1 MSDSKLIIKQFFNP
15 DEIDQ
20 EGGDLI
26 PLLSS
31 EEEEQLN
38 AEELPEELSI
48 LTVRNTVLFPGVV
61 IPVTVGRKKSVKLV
75 KEAYANGDL
84 IGVVAQ
90 ENPQVE
96 EPGFNDLFKVGTAAK
111 ILRML
116 VLPDGNTT
124 IIIQG
129 KRRFELEKPVHTEP
143 FLRSKI
149 KALGEN
155 FDKLKKSEVDAY
167 LRSLKGEAKKIL
179 KLSPELPQE
188 AQFAIDNIDTPGFLT
203 HFISSNIGTD
213 VSIKQTIL
221 EENDARKRI
230 LRLLE
235 LLDKELQVLKL
246 KSEIHSKTSTDI
258 DAQQRDYYLRQ
269 QMKVLQTELGDD
281 TPEKDLEGFKDK
293 AKNKKWPVK
302 VKEHYEKELS
312 RLNRMHSQAPEY
324 SVSLNYIE
332 TLVDLPWEKYSK
344 DNFNLKRAERIL
356 DKEHYGLKKVKERIL
371 EYLAVIK
378 LKADKSGDK
387 NPSMKGPILCLY
399 GPPGVGKTSLG
410 KSIAKALGR
419 EYVRMSLGGVH
430 DESEIRGHRKT
441 YIGAMPGKVI
451 QNINKAKTSNPV
463 FVLDEI
469 DKLGSDHRG
478 DPSSALLEVL
488 DPEQNSTFS
497 DNYLEVEYDLS
508 KVLFLSTSNSLDTIQ
523 PALRDRME
531 IIELTGYTIEE
542 KVEIAKRHLI
552 PRQIEEHGFEKNEIK
567 FAKAAVKKIV
577 EGYTSESGVRGL
589 ERQVGAVIRSIAK
602 DVAFGKELPSTLSA
616 ADVVKILGAEFF
628 EKEAY
633 EELDKAGIVT
643 GLAWTSVGGVI
654 LTIES
659 ILSKGKGKITLSGQL
674 GDVMKES
681 AMAALS
687 NLKANASRYGID
699 HRLFDAFDLHIHF
712 PAGAV
717 PKDGPSAGIT
727 IYTSL
732 ASLFTQR
739 KVKAKL
745 AMTGELTLSGKVLPV
760 GGIKEKILAA
770 KRAGITELIMCQKNK
785 KDVDDI
791 EPEYIKGL
799 TINYVSQVEEVID
812 IALLD
817 EKVNNP
823 VDLSLEKPK
832 KKKKKKSNKDKK

>member
-1 MSDSKLIIKQFFNP
+1 MSDTKKIIKQFFAP
-15 DEIDQ
+15 DEMEGQ
-20 EGGDLI
+20 GGDLI

-31 EEEEQLN
+31 EEEQELN
-38 AEELPEELSI
+38 AESLPEELSI

-61 IPVTVGRKKSVKLV
+61 IPVTVGRKKSIALV
-75 KEAYANGDL
+75 KEAYKNGDL

-96 EPGFNDLFKVGTAAK
+96 DPTFQDLFKVGTAAK

-129 KRRFELEKPVHTEP
+129 KRRFQLDDAVYEEP
-143 FLRSKI
+143 FLRSNI
-149 KALGEN
+149 TALEEN
-155 FDKLKKSEVDAY
+155 FDQLEKKEKDAFLRGLKD
-167 LRSLKGEAKKIL
+167 EAKKIL

-203 HFISSNIGTD
+203 HFIASNVGSD

-230 LRLLE
+230 IRLLE
-235 LLDKELQVLKL
+235 LLDKELQVLTL

-258 DAQQRDYYLRQ
+258 DAQQRDFYLRQ

-281 TPEKDLEGFKDK
+281 SPEKDLEGFKEK
-293 AKNKKWPVK
+293 ARDKKWPIN

-312 RLNRMHSQAPEY
+312 KLNRMHSQSPEY
-324 SVSLNYIE
+324 SVSLNYVE
-332 TLVDLPWEKYSK
+332 TLVDLPWGQYSK
-344 DNFNLKRAERIL
+344 DNFSLKRAQKIL

-378 LKADKSGDK
+378 LKAEKSGDK

-441 YIGAMPGKVI
+441 YIGAMPGKVL
-451 QNINKAKTSNPV
+451 QNINKAKSSNPV

-488 DPEQNSTFS
+488 DPEQNSTFT
-497 DNYLEVEYDLS
+497 DNYVEVEYDLS

-542 KVEIAKRHLI
+542 KIEIAKRHLV
-552 PRQIEEHGFEKNEIK
+552 PRQIEEHGFDKNEIK
-567 FAKAAVKKIV
+567 FSKAALKTIV

-589 ERQVGAVIRSIAK
+589 ERQVGAVVRSIAK
-602 DVAFGKELPSTLSA
+602 DIAFGKELPSILTSE
-616 ADVVKILGAEFF
+616 DVLKILGAEFF
-628 EKEAY
+628 EKESY

-659 ILSKGKGKITLSGQL
+659 IISKGKGKITLSGQL

-687 NLKANASRYGID
+687 NLKANAERYGID

-770 KRAGITELIMCQKNK
+770 KRAGISEIIMCKKNK

-799 TINYVSQVEEVID
+799 KINYVSQVEEVIQ

-823 VDLSLEKPK
+823 VDLTLAK
-832 KKKKKKSNKDKK
+832 KKKAKKKKA

>member
-1 MSDSKLIIKQFFNP
+1 MSDTKKIIKQFFSP
-15 DEIDQ
+15 DEMDAQ
-20 EGGDLI
+20 GGDLI

-31 EEEEQLN
+31 EEEEELN
-38 AEELPEELSI
+38 AETLPEELSI

-61 IPVTVGRKKSVKLV
+61 IPVTVGRKKSIALV
-75 KEAYANGDL
+75 KEAYKNGDL

-96 EPGFNDLFKVGTAAK
+96 DPTFEDLFKVGTAAK

-129 KRRFELEKPVHTEP
+129 KRRFQLEDVVYEQPY
-143 FLRSKI
+143 LRSKI
-149 KALGEN
+149 IALEET
-155 FDKLKKSEVDAY
+155 FDEIEKKETDAFLRGLKD
-167 LRSLKGEAKKIL
+167 EAKKIL

-188 AQFAIDNIDTPGFLT
+188 AQFAIDNIETPGFLT
-203 HFISSNIGTD
+203 HFIASNIGSD

-235 LLDKELQVLKL
+235 LLDKELQVLTL

-281 TPEKDLEGFKDK
+281 SPEKDLEGFKEK
-293 AKNKKWPVK
+293 AKDKKWPVK

-312 RLNRMHSQAPEY
+312 KLNRMHSQSPEY
-324 SVSLNYIE
+324 SVSLNYVE
-332 TLVDLPWEKYSK
+332 TLVDLPWGQYSK
-344 DNFNLKRAERIL
+344 DNFSLKRAQKIL

-419 EYVRMSLGGVH
+419 EYIRMSLGGVH

-441 YIGAMPGKVI
+441 YIGAMPGKI
-451 QNINKAKTSNPV
+451 LQNINKAKTSNPV

-469 DKLGSDHRG
+469 DKLGTDHRG

-488 DPEQNSTFS
+488 DPEQNSTFT
-497 DNYLEVEYDLS
+497 DNYVEVEYDLS

-542 KVEIAKRHLI
+542 KIEIAKRHLI
-552 PRQIEEHGFEKNEIK
+552 PRQIEEHGFDKNEIK
-567 FAKAAVKKIV
+567 FSKEAVRTIV

-602 DVAFGKELPSTLSA
+602 DVAFGKDLPSALTSE
-616 ADVVKILGAEFF
+616 DVVKILGAEFF
-628 EKEAY
+628 EKESY

-687 NLKANASRYGID
+687 NLKANASRYGVD

-739 KVKAKL
+739 RVKAKL

-770 KRAGITELIMCQKNK
+770 KRAGISEIIMCKKNK

-799 TINYVSQVEEVID
+799 KINYVTQVEEVIE

-823 VDLSLEKPK
+823 VDLSIEK
-832 KKKKKKSNKDKK
+832 KKKDKTKKV